1 MKAPAVA
8 ATILRPL
15 QPSDRDRVEAITRA
29 VGLFRDDEIPVALE
43 VFQATAAG
51 TDTYEG
57 VAAESDGVLVGWASW
72 GLVPCTLW
80 TFDLYWIVVDPACHG
95 AGIGSQMLREMER
108 RVAGRARMVCVE
120 TAGRTDYAATR
131 AFYER
136 HGYHVAATIPDYYAA
151 GDDQVTFVKRLGL
164 DGRRERQ

>member
-1 MKAPAVA
+1 MKAPAVEVA
-8 ATILRPL
+8 LRPL
-15 QPSDRDRVEAITRA
+15 RLSDRGQVERITRG

-43 VFQATAAG
+43 VFEATAAG

-57 VAAESDGVLVGWASW
+57 IAAEADGVLVGWASW

-80 TFDLYWIVVDPACHG
+80 TFDLYWIVVDAACHG
-95 AGIGSQMLREMER
+95 MGVGSRMLKEMER
-108 RVAGRARMVCVE
+108 RVAGRGRMICVE

-131 AFYER
+131 GFYQR
-136 HGYHVAATIPDYYAA
+136 HGYQVVATIPDYYAA

-164 DGRRERQ
+164 AVSGER